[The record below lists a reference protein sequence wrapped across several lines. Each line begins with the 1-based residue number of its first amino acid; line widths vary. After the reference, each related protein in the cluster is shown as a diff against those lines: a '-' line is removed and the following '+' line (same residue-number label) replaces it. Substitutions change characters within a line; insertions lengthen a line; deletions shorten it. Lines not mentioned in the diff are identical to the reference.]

1 MYGKHMS
8 SHVFR
13 NVVLCQ
19 CTVVQ
24 ILKSLLAMAR
34 STVTKNFA
42 FVVFEL
48 NWLNN
53 MIKHLKHNA
62 GENIVLW

>member
-1 MYGKHMS
+1 MS
-8 SHVFR
+8 SHVGR
-13 NVVLCQ
+13 NVVLRQ

-34 STVTKNFA
+34 STVTKNLTFA
-42 FVVFEL
+42 VFEL

-53 MIKHLKHNA
+53 MIKHLKHNV
-62 GENIVLW
+62 GENTVLW